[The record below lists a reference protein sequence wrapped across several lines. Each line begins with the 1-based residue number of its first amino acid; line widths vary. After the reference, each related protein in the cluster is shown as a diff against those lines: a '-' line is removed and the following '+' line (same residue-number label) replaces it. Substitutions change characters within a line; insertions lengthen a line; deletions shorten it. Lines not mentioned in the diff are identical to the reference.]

1 MKKLSLLFIA
11 YYISM
16 SLLYAQNVGINAD
29 GTAPANSAML
39 DVKSTSRGVLIPR
52 MTIAQRNA
60 IESPDEGLMVFC
72 TDCGANGA
80 LAIYSN
86 TQWRSYQDCITLPAF
101 PGANVSTVST
111 IQWVWTSPAGG
122 TTLGYKFNT
131 SNNYE
136 TATDKGDV
144 LTYTET
150 GLSCETPYTRY
161 LWAYTGCGVSAPITL
176 TNATNRDPAAP
187 DTSKGPTT
195 DTQIAWK
202 WKVVSGAVGYK
213 WNTVNNVNTATDVGS
228 VLTYTET
235 GLSPFTQ
242 QQAYVW
248 AYTDCGNSP
257 TAYLQQVTQ
266 AGPCTTATVDY
277 EGVTYHTLQM
287 GTQCWLKENLNIGTK
302 IDKNTD
308 QTNNSVVEKYCYNDD
323 EANCSTYGG
332 LYQWA
337 ELVQYMNGATNTANW
352 NPVPAGNV
360 QGLCP
365 PGWHIPSNNDY
376 IALRSIIS
384 NLVTTSMG
392 ATQEGRAMR
401 ENSSYGHWAA
411 PANPAHEGNN
421 YTGFTA
427 VGPGYRNT
435 ISPAYWASFN
445 AGAFLWTSTTYSQTA
460 STCYTLTNST
470 TYISSGTPTKTY
482 GLSVRCLKD

>member
-1 MKKLSLLFIA
+1 MKKLILLFIA

-29 GTAPANSAML
+29 GSAPANSAML

-213 WNTVNNVNTATDVGS
+213 WNTVNNLNTATDVGN
-228 VLTYTET
+228 VLT
-235 GLSPFTQ
+235 
-242 QQAYVW
+242 
-248 AYTDCGNSP
+248 
-257 TAYLQQVTQ
+257 
-266 AGPCTTATVDY
+266 
-277 EGVTYHTLQM
+277 
-287 GTQCWLKENLNIGTK
+287 
-302 IDKNTD
+302 
-308 QTNNSVVEKYCYNDD
+308 
-323 EANCSTYGG
+323 
-332 LYQWA
+332 
-337 ELVQYMNGATNTANW
+337 
-352 NPVPAGNV
+352 
-360 QGLCP
+360 
-365 PGWHIPSNNDY
+365 
-376 IALRSIIS
+376 
-384 NLVTTSMG
+384 
-392 ATQEGRAMR
+392 
-401 ENSSYGHWAA
+401 
-411 PANPAHEGNN
+411 
-421 YTGFTA
+421 
-427 VGPGYRNT
+427 
-435 ISPAYWASFN
+435 
-445 AGAFLWTSTTYSQTA
+445 
-460 STCYTLTNST
+460 
-470 TYISSGTPTKTY
+470 
-482 GLSVRCLKD
+482 